1 MRLRL
6 TTDQPEDP
14 PQPIPFPRDRGERV
28 APGRRDDR
36 RRGGD
41 RDPARD
47 AEAALDDIQRDL
59 RELEEMLDSLPFPI
73 AEEDDG
79 PRAA

>member
-6 TTDQPEDP
+6 STDEPEDA
-14 PQPIPFPRDRGERV
+14 PQPIPFPRDRVQRA
-28 APGRRDDR
+28 APGRVDDR
-36 RRGGD
+36 REAGE

-59 RELEEMLDSLPFPI
+59 QELEEMLDSLPFP
-73 AEEDDG
+73 AMEEDDG